1 MTNIF
6 ETSATLLYN
15 ESHEKTQKC
24 EICEENIKRSM
35 YQDHLEKVH
44 FCSFAGYRKSIFVN
58 TEPVKCLKCRYMV
71 HFRDRLTNINCFKR
85 HFAAH
90 HFIENSQVSSVLNY
104 NQILLQNTGLLKNF
118 MNSFITNV
126 VEYRTIGVPLS

>member
-15 ESHEKTQKC
+15 SFESHEKTQKC

-44 FCSFAGYRKSIFVN
+44 FCSFAGYRKSTFVN

-71 HFRDRLTNINCFKR
+71 HFRDRLTNINYFKR

-90 HFIENSQVSSVLNY
+90 HFTEKSQVSSVLHY
-104 NQILLQNTGLLKNF
+104 NQILLQNTGLL
-118 MNSFITNV
+118 
-126 VEYRTIGVPLS
+126 

>member
-44 FCSFAGYRKSIFVN
+44 FCSFAGYRKSTFVN

-71 HFRDRLTNINCFKR
+71 HFRDRLTNINYFKR

-90 HFIENSQVSSVLNY
+90 HFTEKSQVSSVLHY
-104 NQILLQNTGLLKNF
+104 NQILLQNTGLL
-118 MNSFITNV
+118 
-126 VEYRTIGVPLS
+126 